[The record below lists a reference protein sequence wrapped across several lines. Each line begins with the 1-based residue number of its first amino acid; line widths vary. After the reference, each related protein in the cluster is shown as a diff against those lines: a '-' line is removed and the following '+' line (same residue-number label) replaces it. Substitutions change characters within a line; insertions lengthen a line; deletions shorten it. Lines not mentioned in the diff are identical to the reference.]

1 MSAKHL
7 LSRAAATFVAVILA
21 AALTA
26 GAALAASEFEGTWK
40 TEDTKGNPFQIT
52 LSADGKAKGDRA
64 DEGLAGTWKAEGDSV
79 VITWDFGLDYEDRQG
94 RRQVQETG
102 VREGRV
108 ERHPDPHRRRSEV
121 VAANVDRDF
130 AVQVAIWRTVASR
143 RSLSTRDGTRQIP
156 PDDGTMN
163 ASALVPCN

>member
-26 GAALAASEFEGTWK
+26 GVALAASQFEGTWK

-79 VITWDFGLDYEDRQG
+79 VITWDSGWTTKI
-94 RRQVQETG
+94 VK
-102 VREGRV
+102 EGDKFKKQAF
-108 ERHPDPHRRRSEV
+108 EKGQS
-121 VAANVDRDF
+121 
-130 AVQVAIWRTVASR
+130 S
-143 RSLSTRDGTRQIP
+143 GTPSHTADAQK
-156 PDDGTMN
+156 M
-163 ASALVPCN
+163 S